1 LNFTSEK
8 SIANIYT
15 ILLSKVWKEKAIW
28 KYVKEQKLTAA
39 PCLVGEQYSTQDTKV
54 MIVGRAVNGW
64 QEDFGDCSTL
74 EATVD
79 SVITQNNCLN
89 KFASKST
96 EDENGNIYY
105 YAKSP
110 FLRMM
115 RQLVGKFTGYEK
127 NWQQRL
133 VWSNLYKISPR
144 DGGNP
149 SWLMIRDDIPL
160 YAELI
165 KSEILQ
171 NKPNVVVFVTDI
183 NFFDPYPEKQFD
195 ISFRKLLD
203 ESYIPE
209 SNFNYLCAAGTFV
222 CDSKIKMIVC
232 KRPERRPIAK
242 IIDEIYSAYTFLQ
255 AQD

>member
-1 LNFTSEK
+1 MNGISDNIFAS
-8 SIANIYT
+8 IYT
-15 ILLSKVWKEKAIW
+15 SLFSREWNGNAIW
-28 KYVKEQKLTAA
+28 QHIASGKLTAA
-39 PCLVGEQYSTQDTKV
+39 TCLVGEQYSTQDTKV

-115 RQLVGKFTGYEK
+115 RQLVGKFTGYEE

-133 VWSNLYKISPR
+133 VWSNLYKISFR
-144 DGGNP
+144 EGGNP
-149 SWLMIRDDIPL
+149 SWLMLRDDISL
-160 YAELI
+160 YRDLI
-165 KSEILQ
+165 ISEIRQ
-171 NKPNVVVFVTDI
+171 NEPDVVVFVTDE
-183 NFFDPYPEKQFD
+183 NFFDPYKGNKKYS
-195 ISFRKLLD
+195 SFREIMNETGTNNVKSKFICFAGSFIENQNIKL
-203 ESYIPE
+203 
-209 SNFNYLCAAGTFV
+209 
-222 CDSKIKMIVC
+222 IVC
-232 KRPERRPIAK
+232 KRPERRPIAEMVDAIADVYNELK
-242 IIDEIYSAYTFLQ
+242 K
-255 AQD
+255 